1 MQVPADLASRLST
14 AALLSGQT
22 PEAVLREAISQW
34 IESTA
39 PARAAA
45 RKPDSSFSPQPQRFS
60 VYE

>member
-1 MQVPADLASRLST
+1 
-14 AALLSGQT
+14 LSGQT
-22 PEAVLREAISQW
+22 PEAFLREAISRW

-45 RKPDSSFSPQPQRFS
+45 LEQARQGGFLPQPQRFS